1 MEIALISETLFK
13 QYGPIKDDTFVSKFV
28 PYILLAQKMYVEK
41 ILGRKLADQLQAQI
55 AEVPA
60 WEEIPD
66 NPAPYPVTP
75 ESQALLLYV
84 APVLAHY
91 AVYQGLPFHWAAL
104 VNKGVTLRNS
114 ENSDAVTLKDLA
126 QLRRW
131 LKDDAEEWGRQL
143 LAYLCECASSY
154 PLWSPNGRCGDGCG
168 KSKLDPLDAGIWIPK
183 RKRGCC

>member
-1 MEIALISETLFK
+1 MEVALISDALFK
-13 QYGPIKDDTFVSKFV
+13 QYGPVKEDTIATKFI

-41 ILGRKLADQLQAQI
+41 ILGRQLTDQLQAQI
-55 AEVPA
+55 RAAE
-60 WEEIPD
+60 ETPD
-66 NPAPYPVTP
+66 ADPYPITP

-84 APVLAHY
+84 APMLSHY

-143 LAYLCECASSY
+143 LAYLCECGASY

-168 KSKLDPLDAGIWIPK
+168 GSRPDPLDAGIWIPK